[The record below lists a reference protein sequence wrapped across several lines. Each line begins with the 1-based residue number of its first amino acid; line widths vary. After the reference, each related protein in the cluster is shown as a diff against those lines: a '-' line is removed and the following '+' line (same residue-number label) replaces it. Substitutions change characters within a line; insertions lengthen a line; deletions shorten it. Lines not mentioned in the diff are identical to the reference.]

1 MLITLIF
8 CICLYGQQS
17 KSYINIAPMNIT
29 TPYSVTCDH
38 FEKDFC
44 ESAKKKYL
52 NYVQTKGFILLFD
65 KLKRVNLIPYM
76 DVRYKG
82 QIFHKNKSYSFCGD
96 EAIIMINGE
105 YYYVSKSLI
114 NKIKNLYN

>member
-44 ESAKKKYL
+44 ESAKKIFELCTNKRFY
-52 NYVQTKGFILLFD
+52 FI
-65 KLKRVNLIPYM
+65 I
-76 DVRYKG
+76 
-82 QIFHKNKSYSFCGD
+82 
-96 EAIIMINGE
+96 
-105 YYYVSKSLI
+105 
-114 NKIKNLYN
+114 